1 MRRRLWQ
8 HPFLTLGLATLLLF
22 FVVER
27 LREHGATEAAQQLA
41 LPLRLLILPMYLIWL
56 LLTILYV
63 ATWGAGVPSSPLGVV
78 WASLQFIAGLV
89 PYAALD
95 YLLQRWRNRKAQRH
109 LAA

>member
-27 LREHGATEAAQQLA
+27 LREHGATEA
-41 LPLRLLILPMYLIWL
+41 L

-63 ATWGAGVPSSPLGVV
+63 ATWGAGAPSFLLGVV

-95 YLLQRWRNRKAQRH
+95 HLLQRWRNRKAQRH